1 MPPKFMWLFRVL
13 LFYVH
18 VSLKSLQ
25 SCPSVHLFF
34 VFVNV
39 TFTNFHMVITAAFLS
54 QTNSN
59 KELNDD
65 IQKAKGQVWTDIN

>member
-1 MPPKFMWLFRVL
+1 MSMFHLNLYSR
-13 LFYVH
+13 
-18 VSLKSLQ
+18 
-25 SCPSVHLFF
+25 VHLYIFFF